1 MKLKSKSSL
10 FQNIITEVD
19 QQLSL
24 IPEHDSDGTQL
35 EDSMSFDTYRDSL
48 KELTLTTANG
58 KKIQPIH
65 TSLATDL
72 VHDELAT
79 RREENGTRS

>member
-10 FQNIITEVD
+10 FHNIITEVD
-19 QQLSL
+19 QQLSV
-24 IPEHDSDGTQL
+24 IPAHDSDGTQL
-35 EDSMSFDTYRDSL
+35 EDSINFDTYRDSL
-48 KELTLTTANG
+48 KELTVTTRNE
-58 KKIQPIH
+58 KQIQPIH

-79 RREENGTRS
+79 RREENGTGS

>member
-19 QQLSL
+19 QQLSN
-24 IPEHDSDGTQL
+24 IPSHDSDGTQL
-35 EDSMSFDTYRDSL
+35 EDSINFDTYRDSL
-48 KELTLTTANG
+48 KELTLTTESG

-65 TSLATDL
+65 TSLATEL

>member
-10 FQNIITEVD
+10 FHNIITEVD
-19 QQLSL
+19 QQLNN
-24 IPEHDSDGTQL
+24 IPSHDSDGTQL

-48 KELTLTTANG
+48 KELTVTTANN

-79 RREENGTRS
+79 RRDEK

>member
-1 MKLKSKSSL
+1 
-10 FQNIITEVD
+10 
-19 QQLSL
+19 
-24 IPEHDSDGTQL
+24 
-35 EDSMSFDTYRDSL
+35 MSFDTYRDSL

-79 RREENGTRS
+79 RREENGKGS

>member
-10 FQNIITEVD
+10 FQDIITEVD

-24 IPEHDSDGTQL
+24 IPAHDSDGTQL
-35 EDSMSFDTYRDSL
+35 EDSLSFDTHRDSL
-48 KELTLTTANG
+48 KELTVTTAND

-79 RREENGTRS
+79 RREENGKGS